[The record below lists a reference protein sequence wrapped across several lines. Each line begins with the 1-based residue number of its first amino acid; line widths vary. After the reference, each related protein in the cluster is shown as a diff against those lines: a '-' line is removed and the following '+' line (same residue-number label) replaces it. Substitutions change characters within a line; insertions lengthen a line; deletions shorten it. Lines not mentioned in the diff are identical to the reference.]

1 MRQSEQSRG
10 RKVERRQGQV
20 RRQAVELGSR
30 SVDPGLVPS
39 HRGDSGRSSL
49 LTEVAQGRDE
59 AFLTVRDIEVRY
71 GIGRTRAYQ
80 LVKEPWFP
88 EPVVEGSYRWSL
100 TSLEVAEAAKAAG
113 DRSRE
118 GVVAPK
124 PKRQRRR

>member
-1 MRQSEQSRG
+1 MRQSEGAPG
-10 RKVERRQGQV
+10 RKVDRRQGRRATAEQAV
-20 RRQAVELGSR
+20 RRGE
-30 SVDPGLVPS
+30 PGLVPS
-39 HRGDSGRSSL
+39 LGGSSGRSSFPGN
-49 LTEVAQGRDE
+49 EAQGLGE

-113 DRSRE
+113 ERGRQ
-118 GVVAPK
+118 GAMAPE
-124 PKRQRRR
+124 PKRKRRR

>member
-1 MRQSEQSRG
+1 MRQSEHAPG
-10 RKVERRQGQV
+10 RSVERRRG
-20 RRQAVELGSR
+20 RRLPVEQEPRRGEA
-30 SVDPGLVPS
+30 GLVPFP
-39 HRGDSGRSSL
+39 GGGSGRPSSFP
-49 LTEVAQGRDE
+49 TKE
-59 AFLTVRDIEVRY
+59 AHGLGEIFLTVRDIEVRY

-113 DRSRE
+113 ERGRQ
-118 GVVAPK
+118 GVMAPK

>member
-1 MRQSEQSRG
+1 MRQSERAPG
-10 RKVERRQGQV
+10 REVDRRQGRRAIAEQAV
-20 RRQAVELGSR
+20 RRGE
-30 SVDPGLVPS
+30 PGLVPS
-39 HRGDSGRSSL
+39 QGDSSGRSSFPGH
-49 LTEVAQGRDE
+49 EAQGLGE
-59 AFLTVRDIEVRY
+59 SFLTVRDIEVRY

-113 DRSRE
+113 ERGRQ
-118 GVVAPK
+118 GVMAPK